1 MLHQCTQSSWL
12 LPLEA
17 TLTDQGPPPNLTEVT
32 PPPFSLTDLPQ
43 HHLPHDDHDSTLTS
57 HPSVAAEKGGAL
69 DPPSVSGEV
78 HMTAGGL
85 ADWTEPTTGAGAVQE
100 TGQPSICEI
109 PAGKDEFLRMISIWA
124 LEGLCM

>member
-1 MLHQCTQSSWL
+1 MP
-12 LPLEA
+12 PLQA
-17 TLTDQGPPPNLTEVT
+17 ALTDQGPPPNLTEVT
-32 PPPFSLTDLPQ
+32 PPPFSLTGHPQ

-78 HMTAGGL
+78 HMTAVGL

-100 TGQPSICEI
+100 TGQPSIYEI
-109 PAGKDEFLRMISIWA
+109 PAGKDEFLHTISIWA